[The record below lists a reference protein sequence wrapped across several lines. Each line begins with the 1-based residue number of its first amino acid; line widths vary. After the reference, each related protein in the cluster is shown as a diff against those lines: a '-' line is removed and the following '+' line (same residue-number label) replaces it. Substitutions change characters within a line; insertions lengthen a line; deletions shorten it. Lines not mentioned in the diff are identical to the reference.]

1 MPFGVLRNFLRATSA
16 HKTSNVLL
24 PMSSVAIKAMRR
36 VLFFIGLLS
45 SFFLFCSSPP
55 PLTMDIASALPSALA
70 LGDGICSFKGYGDI
84 GFSMNGQRH
93 KTKIDVLWRSDS
105 DFTVGLYSPIGTT
118 LASVRGD
125 PSGLI
130 RIIAGDSVYQKGLS
144 EKVAIGDF
152 LAYSLT
158 FKEFLRVA
166 TGRLLDASFIGDR
179 CDSLFLSAKKAFLY
193 WPEDST
199 KGRNFQIT
207 GIIDR
212 KHFLLTDVIYSKK
225 EPCSWELTQ
234 LSFRKGRAK
243 EIRFKDK
250 NNNYFYVKYETM
262 VIKHGNT
269 CESERL

>member
-1 MPFGVLRNFLRATSA
+1 MFKAASYNFFPATCALKASNILSSVLRSAITTMHAT
-16 HKTSNVLL
+16 
-24 PMSSVAIKAMRR
+24 
-36 VLFFIGLLS
+36 FFFVWFLS
-45 SFFLFCSSPP
+45 SFILFCSPPP
-55 PLTMDIASALPSALA
+55 PLTRDIASELPGAFA
-70 LGDGICSFKGYGDI
+70 PNEAICSFKGYGDI

-105 DFTVGLYSPIGTT
+105 DFTIGLYSPIGGT
-118 LASVRGD
+118 LASVSGD
-125 PSGLI
+125 STGLI
-130 RIIAGDSVYQKGLS
+130 RIIAGDSVYQKSLGES
-144 EKVAIGDF
+144 VAIGDF
-152 LAYSLT
+152 LDYSLS

-166 TGRLLDASFIGDR
+166 TGRFLDPSFVEDR
-179 CDSLFLSAKKAFLY
+179 RDSLFLSAKKAFLY

-207 GIIDR
+207 AIIDR
-212 KHFLLTDVIYSKK
+212 KHFSITDVIYSRKD
-225 EPCSWELTQ
+225 PSSWELTQ

-262 VIKHGNT
+262 VIKHGKK

>member
-1 MPFGVLRNFLRATSA
+1 MPIGVLHNFLRAASVF
-16 HKTSNVLL
+16 KTSKLLL
-24 PMSSVAIKAMRR
+24 PVSCVAIKGMRR
-36 VLFFIGLLS
+36 VLFSVGFLS
-45 SFFLFCSSPP
+45 SFFLFCSPPP
-55 PLTMDIASALPSALA
+55 PLTMDIASALPSALSPH
-70 LGDGICSFKGYGDI
+70 DGICSFKGYGDI

-105 DFTVGLYSPIGTT
+105 DFSVGLYSPLGST

-125 PSGLI
+125 SSGLI
-130 RIIAGDSVYQKGLS
+130 RITTGDSVYQKSIS
-144 EKVAIGDF
+144 ESVAIGDF
-152 LAYSLT
+152 LDYSLS

-166 TGRLLDASFIGDR
+166 TGRLLDTSFVADQ
-179 CDSLFLSAKKAFLY
+179 CDSLFLSAKKAFFY

-199 KGRNFQIT
+199 KGRNFHIT
-207 GIIDR
+207 ATIDR

-250 NNNYFYVKYETM
+250 NNNYFYLKYETM
-262 VIKHGNT
+262 VVKHGNK